1 MEELYRSLYSKYG
14 GDLSEAEV
22 NEKVNYAMTLDTNDF
37 INSFY
42 NKYTGSGPNMEQ
54 QQYINSYSIADS
66 VRKGRVEDI
75 NRDNL
80 LDSYSAGIA
89 PIKAILP
96 FIANFAGG
104 SAKIISGIAAG
115 GEAILENFQGM
126 TREEQIE
133 DGINPLSEILDKF
146 SDNADKFDRVY
157 RDENGNALTFQNLIQ
172 RKEYARAANLAG
184 INAAESAPS
193 TLVAALAPAKTG
205 LALLGLSAAGGKYKE
220 DLVNRPDVTAN
231 ELIKNSILNGV
242 SEGVT
247 EVAGGKFIK
256 SLYLLNKTGATG
268 QAVKEFT
275 RGFLGSFTS
284 KFIAGASSEAVTES
298 LNAYIQTMGDEVI
311 YGDTVTQ
318 KQYVSNWVNSLGPAV
333 ILGGFGGGLAAF
345 SKPDKETIYRIMA
358 PQQWRSNHNDI
369 GTKLAEAQENFE
381 AADESMKPKFQK
393 QIDDLLKQK
402 QESLDALN
410 GYFDSL
416 TEQEL
421 KEYAEDLDIT
431 NQNQKI
437 IGNNKYTR
445 AEQER
450 AEQENLDIFQKL
462 QNQFGQEYTA
472 ETIEIQQLVGQALE
486 NQERLDPLLKK
497 LKGINKDDLETIV
510 INNKEELEKLPK
522 DVQDK
527 LKRKDGM
534 FLTKKD
540 GKATIYINA
549 EIANLTGATNVVA
562 HELLHYM
569 ISRKFKT
576 DNTSMKPLIGELKRY
591 LKENHKDEY
600 DIIQKRIDKFYTD
613 KKTGKIKE
621 GALEEY
627 ITVFSDLIAKEKIDL
642 GDLQTTG
649 LRNQLKNVTAGFGFG
664 NFKLD
669 NAQDLIKFIS
679 TFNQNVNR
687 KGLLGKAMGLKIL
700 DVGLESKK
708 LKEGRSRPVGKAAQS
723 DLQGMLDSQYQGDIK
738 KMGRDAVSVT
748 PEGVRLTE
756 PDLTKSRLGKDLGAV
771 VEDIT
776 KRLYDPIVEKGDLT
790 RSEYKNALVGIAS
803 EIIRT
808 ENFDP
813 NIQTLDKFVSS
824 RLYLRANRLATD
836 LGVPQE
842 FTKDIDNIK
851 EPTTETDTDID
862 AAPVAEPRKLSD
874 FDVEL
879 ENGEFDET
887 VMLQIED
894 LIEANPP
901 DIEDQLN
908 TLVEKELFKAI
919 DRAVGRVRNINGVPT
934 MEPEYEIF
942 IRQEYEEIVKSLGIE
957 AIRTNYKNLF
967 ERRKLDRKDYKT
979 VNPTTGETV
988 SNYRKD
994 VFSNIVNKAKF
1005 VKYFTTG
1012 KPTTIRERRAALLK
1026 MITRRKAE
1034 LAVDNYLAEN
1044 SDNID
1049 TAIAAKLRSFVK
1061 IEQRA
1066 VAEALTFDD
1075 VKFSATETLQN
1086 LAVIEAAKNALNR
1099 AQNLYYTN
1107 ISKKTRKYRT
1117 KNGKRVLA
1125 FANLGI
1131 AVEQAVIDMVGEFDL
1146 NGVRV
1151 VSVKASEKDG
1161 MADMV
1166 LEVTVNGEIKTV
1178 GIELKLGEKIRMP
1191 SQMVAIEFKD
1201 GEVVRLDD
1209 KNKYDI
1215 EGDILI
1221 DINAD
1226 IKQAEP
1232 EIKELYEFLG
1242 EQHRK
1247 FNNGEIALSYD
1258 QKTKK
1263 FVVDPN
1269 GDIIGQGLLEN
1280 AETLP
1285 ESVDSQSVVGSW
1297 AFDLAKKAKLPSK
1310 LRAKTKKEVD
1320 LNKMAQVYVQEA
1332 KGAGQSDYIEFIGT
1346 GAFPIVE
1353 DPLGTGVEILAGT
1366 IFYEIEASA
1375 TKSLDA
1381 TSELGQKYPFK
1392 IRKIRPRIVP
1402 KNPKITSK
1410 SNFSFASKQS
1420 LQNLEGV
1427 GEKSSISLDIQADQF
1442 NNLSKAVEN
1451 ARPIAKYSESIGMS
1465 TFDFDETL
1473 IVEGENFVTAT
1484 RAGETVEISSAE
1496 WPLKGEKYQN
1506 EGWEFD
1512 FKDFVNVRGGK
1523 EGPLLQKMKN
1533 QIKKYGPKNVFV
1545 LTARQQQAAPAIH
1558 GWLKTQGINIPI
1570 ENITGL
1576 GNSTGEA
1583 KAEWMLNKF
1592 AEGYNDMYFVDD
1604 ALPNVKAVA
1613 DVLEQLDVKSNVQQ
1627 ARIKAS
1633 ESLDADFNT
1642 ILEEVTGINAKKR
1655 FAATKARLRGATKGK
1670 FRYFIP
1676 PSHEDFVGLLYNFM
1690 GKGALGNKHR
1700 DFFDKHLVRP
1710 LNRAYR
1716 ELNAAK
1722 QAIANDY
1729 AMLRKNNKSVVDKLK
1744 QKTPDGDFTYEDAVR
1759 IYLWNKHGHKIPGLS
1774 KADEKRLSDLV
1785 KNDPQLKS
1793 YADQINTISK
1803 QDQYVP
1809 PTEEWEVGDIR
1820 TDLTDATGRVGRA
1833 KFFEEFFEN
1842 ADIIFSEENLNKI
1855 EAAYGAGVRNA
1866 IQDILYRTKT
1876 GRNRPEGQNA
1886 LVNKL
1891 MNYLN
1896 GAVGSVMFFN
1906 IRSAVLQ
1913 QMSFVNFINFAD
1925 NNIFKFAKAFANQ
1938 KQYWDDFAMLFNSD
1952 FMKQRRSGIQTDVN
1966 GAELAA
1972 SVRNS
1977 KNPVQAL
1984 IRKLLQLGFLP
1995 TQIGDN
2001 IAIAIGGAAMYRNR
2015 VNTYLKQGF
2024 SQAEAQRKAFVDF
2037 QEIAESTQ
2045 QSARPDMISQQQAS
2059 PLGKLILAF
2068 QNVTS
2073 QYNRLGKKAMQDL
2086 INRRITP
2093 PYDNQFQSDMSNANK
2108 LLYYFAIQNITFY
2121 SLQTALFAA
2130 MFGTDTPEEDERFL
2144 KKRERV
2150 LNGTVDSVLRGAGI
2164 MGAVVSTLKNMA
2176 IKFAEQRK
2184 KGYRADESAVLM
2196 EALNVSPPLGIK
2208 ARKIVNAE
2216 KTLQYNK
2223 KVIQNMDLLD
2233 LDNPVW
2239 SAVTSYTEAITN
2251 VPVNRLHNKT
2261 QNVRQ
2266 SLNNQNTA
2274 FERLF
2279 MFLGW
2284 SQYNLGIENKEIE
2297 AIKKQV
2303 KKAKKSNLPV
2313 F

>member
-22 NEKVNYAMTLDTNDF
+22 NEKVNYAMTLSSTDF

-42 NKYTGSGPNMEQ
+42 DKYTGSGPSREQ
-54 QQYINSYSIADS
+54 QQYISSYSIAEN
-66 VRKGRVEDI
+66 VRKGRADDMTRE
-75 NRDNL
+75 NL
-80 LDSYSAGIA
+80 LDTYSGGIGVV
-89 PIKAILP
+89 KAVLP
-96 FIANFAGG
+96 YIYNFAGG
-104 SAKIISGIAAG
+104 SSRIISDLAKAG
-115 GEAILENFQGM
+115 EGVLENFQGM

-133 DGINPLSEILDKF
+133 DGLNPLSQVLDKY
-146 SDNADKFDRVY
+146 SEYTDKFDKVY
-157 RDENGNALTFQNLIQ
+157 RDEFGNRQNVDQLIAKGQ
-172 RKEYARAANLAG
+172 YGRAARLASEQ
-184 INAAESAPS
+184 AAESAPS
-193 TLVAALAPAKTG
+193 MLISVAMPKFGSAM
-205 LALLGLSAAGGKYKE
+205 LGLSAAGGKYKE
-220 DLVNRPDVTAN
+220 DLVNRPDQTVN
-231 ELIKNSILNGV
+231 DIIKNSILAGV
-242 SEGVT
+242 SEFGT
-247 EVAGGKFIK
+247 EYLGGKFARG
-256 SLYLLNKTGATG
+256 LYGLSKTGA
-268 QAVKEFT
+268 AESAYKEYTKSFV
-275 RGFLGSFTS
+275 GNFIGKVFLGG
-284 KFIAGASSEAVTES
+284 AGEALTES
-298 LNAYIQTMGDEVI
+298 ANAVIQKAGDQYI
-311 YGDTVTQ
+311 YGDQVTQ
-318 KQYVSNWVNSLGPAV
+318 KEYISDIINSAAPAF
-333 ILGGFGGGLAAF
+333 ILGGFGGGLAALN
-345 SKPDKETIYRIMA
+345 KPEKEDIYRMMA
-358 PQQWRSNHNDI
+358 TQEWKNNYVDI
-369 GTKLAEAQENFE
+369 GAKLKEANDNFD
-381 AADESMKPKFQK
+381 AADESLKPKFQK
-393 QIDDLLKQK
+393 QIDDLKKQ
-402 QESLDALN
+402 QQDALDELN
-410 GYFDSL
+410 GVFDSFSDK
-416 TEQEL
+416 EM
-421 KEYAEDLDIT
+421 KEYAQNMDIIRE
-431 NQNQKI
+431 NNKI
-437 IGNNKYTR
+437 IGNNKFTKEEQDR
-445 AEQER
+445 AKDEN
-450 AEQENLDIFQKL
+450 AELMQENL
-462 QNQFGQEYTA
+462 NAFGFDPAGDPKKMADRIDTEL
-472 ETIEIQQLVGQALE
+472 IIGQALQT
-486 NQERLDPLLKK
+486 QERLDPLLKK
-497 LKGINKDDLETIV
+497 LKGVNKDDLDVNI
-510 INNKEELEKLPK
+510 IRNDEELEALPK
-522 DVQDK
+522 NIQNK
-527 LKRKDGM
+527 LKTRDGM

-540 GKATIYINA
+540 GKATIYINSRVA
-549 EIANLTGATNVVA
+549 SMTGASNVVA

-576 DNTSMKPLIGELKRY
+576 DNKSMQPLIKELKRY
-591 LKENHKDEY
+591 LETNHKEVFDRM
-600 DIIQKRIDKFYTD
+600 QSRINKFYTD
-613 KKTGKIKE
+613 KKTGEIKE

-627 ITVFSDLIAKEKIDL
+627 INVFSDLISKEKIDIDAIQS
-642 GDLQTTG
+642 GG
-649 LRNQLKNVTAGFGFG
+649 VRNQLKSVMSGFGFG
-664 NFKLD
+664 NFEL
-669 NAQDLIKFIS
+669 NTAEDLIGFIG

-708 LKEGRSRPVGKAAQS
+708 LKKGKSKPADKAAKS
-723 DLQGMLDSQYQGDIK
+723 DLQGMLDSQYEGDVK

-748 PEGVRLTE
+748 PQGERLTE
-756 PDLTKSRLGKDLGAV
+756 PDLTKSRLGKDIGGI

-776 KRLYDPIVEKGDLT
+776 KRLYDPIVEKGGLE
-790 RSEYKNALVGIAS
+790 RSEYKNALIGIAS

-808 ENFDP
+808 ENFDA
-813 NIQTLDKFVSS
+813 NTQTLDKFVSS
-824 RLYLRANRLATD
+824 RLYLRANRLAND

-842 FTKDIDNIK
+842 FTKDIDDIK
-851 EPTTETDTDID
+851 EPTVPDDTDID
-862 AAPVAEPRKLSD
+862 ATPVAEPRDLAD

-894 LIEANPP
+894 LVEANPP

-908 TLVEKELFKAI
+908 ALVEKELFKAI
-919 DRAVGRVRNINGVPT
+919 DRAIGRVRNINGVPT

-957 AIRTNYKNLF
+957 TIRTNYKNLF

-979 VNPTTGETV
+979 TDPTTGKTI

-994 VFSNIVNKAKF
+994 VFDNIVNKAKF

-1026 MITRRKAE
+1026 LVTRRKAE

-1044 SDNID
+1044 SDNLD
-1049 TAIAAKLRSFVK
+1049 TVIAAKLRSFVK
-1061 IEQRA
+1061 IQERA
-1066 VAEALTFDD
+1066 IAEASTFDN
-1075 VKFSATETLQN
+1075 VKFSETATLENIAIL
-1086 LAVIEAAKNALNR
+1086 EAATKALNR
-1099 AQNLYYTN
+1099 AENLYYSN
-1107 ISKKTRKYRT
+1107 VSKKTFRYKT
-1117 KNGKRVLA
+1117 VKGKRVKA

-1131 AVEQAVIDMVGEFDL
+1131 AVEQAVNDMVGEF
-1146 NGVRV
+1146 GIEGIKVI
-1151 VSVKASEKDG
+1151 SVKASEKDG

-1166 LEVTVNGEIKTV
+1166 LEVTINGEVRTV
-1178 GIELKLGEKIRMP
+1178 GVEIKLGKKIRMP

-1201 GEVVRLDD
+1201 GDIVRLDD
-1209 KNKYDI
+1209 KNKYIID
-1215 EGDILI
+1215 GDVLI
-1221 DINAD
+1221 AIDAVIKEAD
-1226 IKQAEP
+1226 AEL
-1232 EIKELYEFLG
+1232 KELYEFLG
-1242 EQHRK
+1242 EQHRQY
-1247 FNNGEIALSYD
+1247 NEGLIPD
-1258 QKTKK
+1258 
-1263 FVVDPN
+1263 
-1269 GDIIGQGLLEN
+1269 GDGNFIGDG
-1280 AETLP
+1280 ETLP
-1285 ESVDSQSVVGSW
+1285 VNVDSQTIVASW
-1297 AFDLAKKAKLPSK
+1297 AFDNAKKAKLPSK

-1320 LNKMAQVYVQEA
+1320 LNKMARVYQQEA
-1332 KGAGQSDYIEFIGT
+1332 KGAGQSDYIDFIGF
-1346 GAFPIVE
+1346 GAFPISE
-1353 DPLGTGVEILAGT
+1353 DFLGTETEQLAGT
-1366 IFYEIEASA
+1366 INYELEASA
-1375 TKSLDA
+1375 TKSLDPN
-1381 TSELGQKYPFK
+1381 SEIAQKYPFK
-1392 IRKIRPRIVP
+1392 LRKIRPRIVP

-1410 SNFSFASKQS
+1410 SNFSFTSKKS
-1420 LQNLEGV
+1420 LQGLQGI
-1427 GEKSSISLDIQADQF
+1427 GEKSSISLDPQAEQF
-1442 NNLSKAVEN
+1442 SDLSQAVEN
-1451 ARPIAKYSESIGMS
+1451 ARPIIKYSQSRGMS

-1473 IVEGENFVTAT
+1473 IVDGENFVTAT

-1496 WPLKGEKYQN
+1496 WPLKGEKYKN

-1533 QIKKYGPKNVFV
+1533 QIKKFGPDNVFV
-1545 LTARQQQAAPAIH
+1545 LTARQQQAATAIH

-1583 KAEWMLNKF
+1583 KAEWMLDKF
-1592 AEGYNDMYFVDD
+1592 AQGYNDMYFVDD
-1604 ALPNVKAVA
+1604 ALPNVNAVK
-1613 DVLEQLDVKSNVQQ
+1613 DVLDQLDVKSDVQQ

-1633 ESLDADFNT
+1633 ESLDPEFNQ
-1642 ILEEVTGINAKKR
+1642 ILEDVIGIDAKKR
-1655 FAATKARLRGATKGK
+1655 FSDMKARKRGASKGK

-1690 GKGALGNKHR
+1690 GKGELGNKHR

-1729 AMLRKNNKSVVDKLK
+1729 AALRKNNKDTVNKLK

-1759 IYLWNKHGHKIPGLS
+1759 VYLWNKHGHTVPGLS
-1774 KADEKRLSDLV
+1774 KSDQQKLSDLV
-1785 KNDPQLKS
+1785 ANDPELKS
-1793 YADQINTISK
+1793 YAEQLNVISK
-1803 QDQYVP
+1803 QKEYVP
-1809 PTEEWEVGDIR
+1809 PVEEWEAGDIR
-1820 TDLTDATGRVGRA
+1820 TDLIDATGRVGRA
-1833 KFFEEFFEN
+1833 KFFQEFQEN
-1842 ADIIFSEENLNKI
+1842 ADIIFSKENLNKI
-1855 EAAYGAGVRNA
+1855 EAGYGVGVRNA
-1866 IQDILYRTKT
+1866 IEDILYRTKT
-1876 GRNRPEGQNA
+1876 GTNRPEGQNA

-1913 QMSFVNFINFAD
+1913 QMSLVNFINFSD

-1972 SVRNS
+1972 AVAKS

-2001 IAIAIGGAAMYRNR
+2001 IAIAIGGSAMYRNR
-2015 VNTYLKQGF
+2015 VNTYLKQGL
-2024 SQAEAQRKAFVDF
+2024 SQAEAERKAFVDF
-2037 QEIAESTQ
+2037 QEIAETTQ

-2150 LNGTVDSVLRGAGI
+2150 LNGTLDSVLRGSGI

-2223 KVIQNMDLLD
+2223 KVIENMDLLD
-2233 LDNPVW
+2233 IDNPVW

-2261 QNVRQ
+2261 QNIRQ

-2284 SQYNLGIENKEIE
+2284 SQYNLGIENKEIN

-2303 KKAKKSNLPV
+2303 KNSKKSNLPV